1 MRILLVEDEEYM
13 AQAVAQVLGKNNY
26 TVDLAHE
33 GDYGLDCA
41 LSGIYDIIILDIM
54 LPGRS
59 GLEILKTL
67 RREGIATPVLLLT
80 AKSETEDKVTV
91 LDMGADDY
99 PTKPFEMQE
108 LLARL
113 RVLARRKQ
121 DISAQSGCA
130 FGDIILNPYTLS
142 LFCKNESFKLTL
154 KESQLLEM
162 LMNARGGV
170 LSKERIIEKVW
181 GFDSEAEDRHVE
193 VYISFLRKK
202 LKALGVQTSIETVR
216 GMGYGAGAG
225 IHGGA
230 GYNHS
235 GGGVQLAFGD
245 RPQRP

>member
-13 AQAVAQVLGKNNY
+13 AQAVTQVLEKNNY
-26 TVDLAHE
+26 TVDLAHDGE
-33 GDYGLDCA
+33 YGLDCA

-67 RREGIATPVLLLT
+67 RQEKIAVPVLLLT
-80 AKSETEDKVTV
+80 AKSETEDKVTG
-91 LDMGADDY
+91 LDLGADDY
-99 PTKPFEMQE
+99 LTKPFEMQE

-121 DISAQSGCA
+121 EITVQSGYE
-130 FGDIILNPYTLS
+130 FGDVLLNPYTLS
-142 LFCKNESFKLTL
+142 LFCGSQSFKLTL

-162 LMNARGGV
+162 LMDARGGV
-170 LSKERIIEKVW
+170 ISKERIIEKVW

-202 LKALGVQTSIETVR
+202 LKALGANTSIETVR
-216 GMGYGAGAG
+216 GIGYALRAGRA
-225 IHGGA
+225 
-230 GYNHS
+230 
-235 GGGVQLAFGD
+235 
-245 RPQRP
+245 

>member
-13 AQAVAQVLGKNNY
+13 AQAVAQVLEKNNY
-26 TVDLAHE
+26 TVDLAHDGE
-33 GDYGLDCA
+33 YGLDCA

-67 RREGIATPVLLLT
+67 RQEKIAVPVLLLT
-80 AKSETEDKVTV
+80 AKSETEDKVTG
-91 LDMGADDY
+91 LDLGADDY
-99 PTKPFEMQE
+99 LTKPFEMQE

-121 DISAQSGCA
+121 EITVQSGYE
-130 FGDIILNPYTLS
+130 FGDVLLNPYTLS
-142 LFCKNESFKLTL
+142 LFCGSQSFKLTL

-162 LMNARGGV
+162 LMDAQGGV
-170 LSKERIIEKVW
+170 ISKDRIIEKVW

-202 LKALGVQTSIETVR
+202 LKALGANTSIETVR
-216 GMGYGAGAG
+216 GIGYALRAGRA
-225 IHGGA
+225 
-230 GYNHS
+230 
-235 GGGVQLAFGD
+235 
-245 RPQRP
+245 